1 LSLSDVADELLV
13 EAKAHHSQR
22 AASTIMTGAS
32 MRATVIALADGAEM
46 AEHLA
51 PAAATLQVLSGE
63 VELAAGADRWP
74 AAAGQVIAI
83 PSRRHSLHASTDAVV
98 LLTVALH

>member
-1 LSLSDVADELLV
+1 
-13 EAKAHHSQR
+13 
-22 AASTIMTGAS
+22 MTGPS

-46 AEHLA
+46 AEHQA

-74 AAAGQVIAI
+74 AGAGQVIAI
-83 PSRRHSLHASTDAVV
+83 PSRRHSLHAGTDAVV